1 MASYIKDNTSQG
13 KGWIFDSG
21 STVHVCSQKELFNS
35 LVTKEE
41 GTVKMVD
48 SLASKVIDT
57 GTIKITERDETVRVL
72 EAVQYVSEARYNLI
86 SIELLDEEG
95 YHIQVQQSV
104 VTVSQRDRVILEEEK
119 YESLYKLNKENSVRG
134 GVSED
139 NLRRKL
145 IARWS
150 FKEDCDET

>member
-1 MASYIKDNTSQG
+1 MI
-13 KGWIFDSG
+13 
-21 STVHVCSQKELFNS
+21 HVCSKKQLFNS

-95 YHIQVQQSV
+95 CQIQVQHSV
-104 VTVSQRDRVILEEEK
+104 VTVSQRDRVVLEEEK
-119 YESLYKLNKENSVRG
+119 CESLYKLNKENSVRG

-139 NLRRKL
+139 NFGREL
-145 IARWS
+145 IARWN